1 MTVELTQLQYFVAV
15 AESLHMTRT
24 AERLHVA
31 QPALS
36 QAISRLERELG
47 VLLFKRERRQL
58 TLTVYGEYLFDRLR
72 TPLAVLSQ
80 LPRELAELSRGEDAT
95 VRLNVLAATSLVTDA
110 VVAYQKAH
118 PTMRFKLS
126 QSADAVECDILVSTV
141 QQSQAEAGEGVLTLS
156 ERIFLAVPDGGRYAG
171 KSEIALSQ
179 VAQESFISLG
189 GSRHFRGIC
198 DRYCLQAG
206 FVPQVGFESDNPAS
220 VKKLIAAHAGVGFWP
235 EFSWGRCADPE
246 VRLLPIVDVDC
257 RRTLLFKN
265 NAGDAH
271 KREVNVFFEFLCD
284 FVREKR
290 AAVVDEEK

>member
-1 MTVELTQLQYFVAV
+1 MELTQLQYFVAV

-36 QAISRLERELG
+36 QAIARLERELG
-47 VLLFKRERRQL
+47 VMLFKRERRQL
-58 TLTVYGEYLFDRLR
+58 TLTVYGEYLLERLR
-72 TPLAVLSQ
+72 APLSVLSG
-80 LPRELAELSRGEDAT
+80 LPGELAELAKGEEAT
-95 VRLNVLAATSLVTDA
+95 IRLNVLAATSLVTDA

-118 PTMRFKLS
+118 PTTHFKLS
-126 QSADAVECDILVSTV
+126 QSADEVECDILVSTV
-141 QQSQAEAGEGVLTLS
+141 SQSQTTVDESVLMLS

-171 KSEIALSQ
+171 KDDIMLSQ
-179 VAQESFISLG
+179 VAQESFICRG

-235 EFSWGRCADPE
+235 EFSWGRCADPD
-246 VRLLPIVDVDC
+246 VRLLPITDVDC

-265 NAGDAH
+265 NTDGSA
-271 KREVNVFFEFLCD
+271 KREVGAFFKFLCD

-290 AAVVDEEK
+290 NAVIGEE

>member
-1 MTVELTQLQYFVAV
+1 MELTQLQYFVAV

-36 QAISRLERELG
+36 QAIGRLERELG

-58 TLTVYGEYLFDRLR
+58 TLTVYGEYLLERLR
-72 TPLAVLSQ
+72 TPLAVLSG
-80 LPRELAELSRGEDAT
+80 LPRELADLAKGEDAT
-95 VRLNVLAATSLVTDA
+95 IRLNVLAATSLVTDA

-118 PTMRFKLS
+118 PTTHFRLS
-126 QSADAVECDILVSTV
+126 QNADEVDCDILVSTV
-141 QQSQAEAGEGVLTLS
+141 QPSEPLTGEDVLMLT
-156 ERIFLAVPDGGRYAG
+156 ERIFLAVPDGGAYAG
-171 KSEIALSQ
+171 KSSIALSGL
-179 VAQESFISLG
+179 ANESFICLG

-235 EFSWGRCADPE
+235 EFSWGQCADPD
-246 VRLLPIVDVDC
+246 VKLLPISDMDC
-257 RRTLLFKN
+257 RRTLLLKNSTEGGFKHE
-265 NAGDAH
+265 ATA
-271 KREVNVFFEFLCD
+271 FFKFLCE
-284 FVREKR
+284 FVHQKR
-290 AAVVDEEK
+290 VAVIGEEK